1 MRWWELFRQAMAG
14 AARAR
19 LRSAL
24 TALGVAIGCGAL
36 VSMIAFA
43 LGLQRQIELPLK
55 RLGMLN
61 DVHVSPRSE
70 GGRDGDRRR
79 DRNSDDEE
87 SPDAAADEGEGHDS
101 NREQPNP
108 AAGDAVANSAGNAER
123 PKHPPLDA
131 AAIEA
136 LRTIPGVKYAYPDMS
151 LHDVDVA
158 HDDKSARAFAMAL
171 PREIGQA
178 DQFTQM
184 LAEGRF
190 FSLDDV
196 PEVVIAK
203 SLVHDLGFK
212 SPLDALYQTLDISTA
227 GLAATDEQGQ
237 FEFQRKTLAVK
248 IVGVFEPPNIGGF
261 GPRSM
266 GQAILM
272 PIDLLQQLP
281 GLVESQLWRMRRQ
294 GAGALDTYPS
304 VTVRAENPGEVP
316 RIAKEIKARGF
327 EARTVLS
334 QLEDMRVAFLYIESL
349 LTAVGSVALIIAGL
363 GIANTLLMTVLERY
377 EEIGLYK
384 AIGAT
389 DGDVRLMFIAEAA
402 VLGLIGS
409 LAGLVLAAVVCW
421 GLQWGV
427 NVYLAGQGVE
437 REVDVFY
444 FPLWLLAGAVSVAT
458 ALSVLSG
465 LYPASRAARVD
476 PIKALRRA

>member
-43 LGLQRQIELPLK
+43 LGLQRQIEAPLK
-55 RLGMLN
+55 RLGLLN
-61 DVHVSPRSE
+61 DVHVSPRSDGE
-70 GGRDGDRRR
+70 RRGDRKR
-79 DRNSDDEE
+79 DRDPGDAGEE
-87 SPDAAADEGEGHDS
+87 SPEEGSAPAEGK
-101 NREQPNP
+101 
-108 AAGDAVANSAGNAER
+108 GDAIAASNVPP
-123 PKHPPLDA
+123 PKHAPLDA
-131 AAIEA
+131 AAVAA
-136 LRTIPGVKYAYPDMS
+136 LRAIPGVRFAYPDMS

-158 HDDKSARAFAMAL
+158 HGEKSARAFALAL
-171 PREIGQA
+171 PREIGSS
-178 DQFTQM
+178 DQFKEM

-196 PEVVIAK
+196 PEVVIAN
-203 SLVHDLGFK
+203 SLVRDLGFK
-212 SPLDALYQTLDISTA
+212 SPLEALYQKIDVSTA
-227 GLAATDEQGQ
+227 GLASSGETGE
-237 FEFQRKTLAVK
+237 FKFQRKTLTVTV
-248 IVGVFEPPNIGGF
+248 VGVFEPPNIGGF
-261 GPRSM
+261 GPRSI
-266 GQAILM
+266 GQSILM
-272 PIDLLQQLP
+272 PIDMLQQLP
-281 GLVESQLWRMRRQ
+281 GLVESQLSRMRRQ
-294 GAGALDTYPS
+294 GAGVIDTYPS

-316 RIAKEIKARGF
+316 RIAKAIEAQGF

-334 QLEDMRVAFLYIESL
+334 QLEDMRVAFLFIESL
-349 LTAVGSVALIIAGL
+349 LTAVGSVALVIAGL

-402 VLGLIGS
+402 VLGLVGS

-421 GLQWGV
+421 ILQWCA
-427 NVYLAGQGVE
+427 NAYLATQDVE
-437 REVDVFY
+437 RAVDVFY
-444 FPLWLLAGAVSVAT
+444 FPAWLLVGAVAIT
-458 ALSVLSG
+458 TGLSVLSG

-476 PIKALRRA
+476 PIKALRRS